1 MKAANVTILI
11 KDGYN
16 GIEVTADY
24 QGQTVTQVYSLK
36 GKVTRYVQENISA
49 PVRPRTGDTA
59 GYLDHRAALPIS
71 TRSSVFITL
80 PPRRCSIR
88 ICLCRA

>member
-1 MKAANVTILI
+1 MTILI

-36 GKVTRYVQENISA
+36 GKVTRYV
-49 PVRPRTGDTA
+49 
-59 GYLDHRAALPIS
+59 
-71 TRSSVFITL
+71 
-80 PPRRCSIR
+80 
-88 ICLCRA
+88 